1 MTLSK
6 SDVEELDH
14 INNYRLFIGQLMWYT
29 TKVRPQVEKAARDL
43 AVHMSHP
50 GTKHLKALGS
60 LIGYLKG
67 KETKGIIIRNPE
79 VLKAV
84 MCRDSNDATYKDT
97 IKSVS
102 GLVTKLGG
110 TLLMC

>member
-1 MTLSK
+1 MGP
-6 SDVEELDH
+6 ELE
-14 INNYRLFIGQLMWYT
+14 NY
-29 TKVRPQVEKAARDL
+29 AREL
-43 AVHMSHP
+43 AVHISNP
-50 GTKHLKALGS
+50 GPEYWKALGS